1 MASLSDFGF
10 GERALTRKQRAR
22 SDGMV
27 NILRKELN

>member
-22 SDGMV
+22 SNWMV
-27 NILRKELN
+27 NILRKQLN